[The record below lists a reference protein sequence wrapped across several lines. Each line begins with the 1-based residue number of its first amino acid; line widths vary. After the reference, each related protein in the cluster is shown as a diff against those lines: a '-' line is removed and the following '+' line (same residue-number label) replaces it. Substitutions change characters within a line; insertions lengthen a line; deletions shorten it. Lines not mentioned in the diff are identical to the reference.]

1 MNALILLNENDVYKS
16 RVASL
21 LTLPV
26 FGAMIG
32 QILHGHNGMGCA
44 VSAMADA
51 AKEHDNGAFRSQL

>member
-1 MNALILLNENDVYKS
+1 MILLDAVS
-16 RVASL
+16 PHQASQAYL

-32 QILHGHNGMGCA
+32 QILQACNGTSCA

-51 AKEHDNGAFRSQL
+51 AEEHDNGAFRSQL